1 MLRGLA
7 PLGLANDKD
16 YHHDDQDYEQ
26 PPEQQ
31 HEQCTDHAA
40 AHHAAAHHMSHT
52 AHHAVA
58 HPSAAGEATHEQQDQ
73 QNPAQGTQK
82 DLQTIAHRTNLQTI
96 DVIEP
101 LAKRFLS
108 PAYVEILHPR
118 SGIDVGRTSENFVMA
133 KFVEQEFYEVR

>member
-1 MLRGLA
+1 
-7 PLGLANDKD
+7 
-16 YHHDDQDYEQ
+16 
-26 PPEQQ
+26 
-31 HEQCTDHAA
+31 
-40 AHHAAAHHMSHT
+40 MSHT

-108 PAYVEILHPR
+108 PAYVEILPPR
-118 SGIDVGRTSENFVMA
+118 SVSTWDELPRTPLWRSSQNLPSTHSGE
-133 KFVEQEFYEVR
+133 